1 MKKNYMYIFIAILIA
16 YLIFHTIYTIYMFTT
31 SIGNGL
37 IWAIILL
44 LELFIVYLGY
54 SKYKVLNIILVIA
67 LLLNSYF
74 SLFILLKGN
83 DFNTKNADYVL
94 VLGYE
99 LDHNKMSDT
108 LKYRLDKAYKYA
120 KSNKDAKLILCGGIT
135 GKNNVSEASVMYD
148 YLKALGIDEERLV
161 KEDQSTD
168 TIENIKNSLHYITI
182 NSKIVV
188 ISSQYHVFRAKQ
200 ICKLAGIEVKGIGS
214 QAPLLLYP
222 NQLLFEKLGL
232 IKMLIKM

>member
-1 MKKNYMYIFIAILIA
+1 MYIFIAILIA

-54 SKYKVLNIILVIA
+54 SKHKVFTIILVIA
-67 LLLNSYF
+67 LLLNSCF

-99 LDHNKMSDT
+99 LDNNTMSDT

-120 KSNKDAKLILCGGIT
+120 KSNKDAQLILCGGVT

-148 YLKALGIDEERLV
+148 YLRALGIDEERLV
-161 KEDQSTD
+161 KEEQSTD
-168 TIENIKNSLHYITI
+168 TIENIKNSLNYITI

-200 ICKLAGIEVKGIGS
+200 ICKNAGNEVKGIGS
-214 QAPLLLYP
+214 HAPLLLYP